1 MGCFVSS
8 TKSLTILLSTLS
20 SVATS
25 GIVVVT
31 SPTSSIDS
39 ARTTLAEFSTDGE
52 RSVPKTATE

>member
-1 MGCFVSS
+1 MSS